1 MIRLKSLLGE
11 QYSGNYSS
19 GKNPIN
25 TKDPNY
31 VQYWM
36 IKHAPTIAKQL
47 GETVNRL
54 LGGGMNGFAWLL
66 QSGRVMKLTPDK
78 KEVAAASRY
87 RTKQAVPR
95 LVAVYDVRPITG
107 DRAQIDN
114 PEFAATTDPWF
125 KRMQADRI
133 NQTEPWYVIIMD
145 HVTPFTYPE
154 SIIWRN
160 VQRRY
165 LDPRYPDDQVLD
177 RLNHESDF
185 TPVRGNLST
194 GWIDRVMQ
202 QRRSIISAFSRN
214 RVHGDEAHGENMGWN
229 QQGKLVHFDW
239 WMLGD
244 PKAETQPRYE
254 TKPRRL
260 NKAVRYD
267 ASGIDTA
274 GDPNM

>member
-1 MIRLKSLLGE
+1 
-11 QYSGNYSS
+11 
-19 GKNPIN
+19 
-25 TKDPNY
+25 
-31 VQYWM
+31 
-36 IKHAPTIAKQL
+36 
-47 GETVNRL
+47 
-54 LGGGMNGFAWLL
+54 
-66 QSGRVMKLTPDK
+66 
-78 KEVAAASRY
+78 
-87 RTKQAVPR
+87 
-95 LVAVYDVRPITG
+95 VAVYDVRPITG